1 MTPVTRQETITI
13 YNGKQTYYTLTMLTI
28 EEINNTL
35 LKINITK
42 NYRAYPTATT
52 LKNLGMIS

>member
-1 MTPVTRQETITI
+1 
-13 YNGKQTYYTLTMLTI
+13 MLTI